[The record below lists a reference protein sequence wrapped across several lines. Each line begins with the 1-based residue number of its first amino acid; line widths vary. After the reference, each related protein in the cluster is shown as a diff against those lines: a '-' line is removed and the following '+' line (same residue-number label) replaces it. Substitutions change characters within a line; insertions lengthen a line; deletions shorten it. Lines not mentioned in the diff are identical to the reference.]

1 MPHLLALLILF
12 LGPQTNMIDSQ
23 GWERTRSI
31 AEAQHEIVML
41 LINGKE
47 FNKVLNASQEIFSL
61 SFPYNQEPL
70 FVTEGRILATAL
82 SDLQQYELA
91 QALLD
96 QALEA
101 VNSNRS
107 KALLYKEKAYLCT
120 KDGKDDEA
128 MKFFEK
134 ALELEKSAP

>member
-1 MPHLLALLILF
+1 MPHLLALLLL

-70 FVTEGRILATAL
+70 FVTEGRILAAAL

-120 KDGKDDEA
+120 KDGKDEEA

-134 ALELEKSAP
+134 ALELEKSSP

>member
-1 MPHLLALLILF
+1 MPHLLVLLILL
-12 LGPQTNMIDSQ
+12 LGPQTNIVDSQ

-41 LINGKE
+41 FIKGEE

-61 SFPYNQEPL
+61 SFPYAQEPL
-70 FVTEGRILATAL
+70 FVKEGRILAAAI

-120 KDGKDDEA
+120 KNGKDEEA

>member
-1 MPHLLALLILF
+1 MPHLLALLILL
-12 LGPQTNMIDSQ
+12 LGPQTNIVDSQ
-23 GWERTRSI
+23 GWDRTRSI

-41 LINGKE
+41 LIKGAE
-47 FNKVLNASQEIFSL
+47 FDKVLNASQEIFSL
-61 SFPYNQEPL
+61 SFPYAQEPL
-70 FVTEGRILATAL
+70 FVTEGRILAAAL

-128 MKFFEK
+128 MKFFEM

>member
-1 MPHLLALLILF
+1 MPHLLALLLL

-47 FNKVLNASQEIFSL
+47 FDKVLNASQEIFSL

-96 QALEA
+96 QALES
-101 VNSNRS
+101 VSSNRS
-107 KALLYKEKAYLCT
+107 KALLYKEKAYQRT
-120 KDGKDDEA
+120 KEGKNDDA
-128 MKFFEK
+128 MEFFEK

>member
-1 MPHLLALLILF
+1 MPYLLALLILL
-12 LGPQTNMIDSQ
+12 LGPQTNIVDSQ

-41 LINGKE
+41 LIKGEE

-61 SFPYNQEPL
+61 SFPYAQEPL
-70 FVTEGRILATAL
+70 FVTEGRILAAAL

-96 QALEA
+96 QALDA

-107 KALLYKEKAYLCT
+107 QALLYKEKAYLCT
-120 KDGKDDEA
+120 KNGKDEEA